1 MSSIFRY
8 SGNKTRLLKYLPP
21 PPSSVKTIVEP
32 FAGSMAYAMFHRPV
46 RIVAAEVNPYVRGLW
61 EWLRT
66 TATVEMLNKIERA
79 KPTEKIDLR
88 LLGLSEP
95 ETTLIRLQI
104 SGAYV
109 GQLSS
114 FIAYPQHSLKLD
126 KLKEALPYIRQA
138 VAPLAKHYSDVV
150 LRAIP
155 DDAMMFIDPPY
166 LGTSANYKSKGKDHG
181 AINPRALEDFI
192 LNGLTF
198 PTLVTYGDGAAETF
212 PRLPWQKVV
221 DRKVPILRG
230 GGTRLRTEYMALL
243 RWPDESRLQCTYP
256 I

>member
-1 MSSIFRY
+1 LSSIFRY

-46 RIVAAEVNPYVRGLW
+46 RIVAAEVNPCVRGLW

-138 VAPLAKHYSDVV
+138 VAPLAKDYSEA
-150 LRAIP
+150 LLAIP
-155 DDAMMFIDPPY
+155 DDAMVFVDPPY
-166 LGTSANYKSKGKDHG
+166 LDTKANYKSKGKDHG
-181 AINPRALEDFI
+181 AIKPRALEKFI
-192 LNGLTF
+192 LGLPC
-198 PTLVTYGDGAAETF
+198 PTIVTYGDGAAETF
-212 PRLPWQKVV
+212 PRLPWQKVI

-243 RWPDESRLQCTYP
+243 RWP
-256 I
+256 

>member
-1 MSSIFRY
+1 
-8 SGNKTRLLKYLPP
+8 
-21 PPSSVKTIVEP
+21 
-32 FAGSMAYAMFHRPV
+32 MFYKPV

-61 EWLRT
+61 EWLRSS
-66 TATVEMLNKIERA
+66 ATVEMLSKIERA

-114 FIAYPQHSLKLD
+114 FVAYTQHSLKLD
-126 KLKEALPYIRQA
+126 KLKESLPYIRQA
-138 VAPLAKHYSDVV
+138 LSPLSKDFREV
-150 LRAIP
+150 AIP
-155 DDAMMFIDPPY
+155 DDAMAFVDPPY
-166 LGTSANYKSKGKDHG
+166 LGTQANYKGKGGDHG
-181 AINPRALEDFI
+181 AADPRAIEDFV
-192 LNGLTF
+192 LGLRC

-212 PRLPWQKVV
+212 PRLSWQKVI

-230 GGTRLRTEYMALL
+230 GGTRLRTEYAALL
-243 RWPDESRLQCTYP
+243 RWPKS
-256 I
+256 